1 MQTVHY
7 AADSADAQRVRGLLE
22 REGIRAFVS
31 GDAPQ
36 DGAAPLP
43 PGGPARVDV
52 ADEDAERARA
62 IVRAWQTA
70 EAPRRDDEADRGDDA
85 ASARNED
92 NDLDRAS
99 NARAPGRNGFGR
111 GELVFALLAG
121 AALGAFV
128 AATVLHPQEARQGEV
143 RQDVDY
149 DRDGIAEERA
159 VFRGQRLLWMEYDRN
174 SDGRVDAVTHFDA
187 NGLPTSSEEDLDFD
201 GVRETRARYD
211 QGQPTVYSA
220 DYDGDGVPEWRQN
233 FGRGIVQNLEWLDR
247 QGRVVKRD
255 EYVGGRLRRGQID
268 RDGDGKLDTAR
279 VYDDRGE
286 VLRSEPLPA
295 R

>member
-1 MQTVHY
+1 MQTVHH
-7 AADSADAQRVRGLLE
+7 AADAADAQRVRDALE
-22 REGIRAFVS
+22 REGIRVFVS
-31 GDAPQ
+31 RDAPQ
-36 DGAAPLP
+36 VGAGPLP

-52 ADEDAERARA
+52 ADEDAARARA
-62 IVRAWQTA
+62 IVQAWQAA
-70 EAPRRDDEADRGDDA
+70 EAPRGDNDAPAHDHDGDPDDA
-85 ASARNED
+85 A
-92 NDLDRAS
+92 

-111 GELVFALLAG
+111 GELVFALIAG
-121 AALGAFV
+121 AALGALV
-128 AATVLHPQEARQGEV
+128 AATALHPHEARQDEV

-149 DRDGIAEERA
+149 DRDGVADER
-159 VFRGQRLLWMEYDRN
+159 VVYRGQRLLRMESDRN
-174 SDGRVDAVTHFDA
+174 SDGRVDAVTYFDA
-187 NGLPTSSEEDLDFD
+187 NGLPTSGEEDQDFD

-211 QGQPTVYSA
+211 QRLPILYSA

-233 FGRGIVQNLEWLDR
+233 FRRGGVQNLEWLDR

-255 EYVGGRLRRGQID
+255 EYVGGRLRHGQID

-286 VLRSEPLPA
+286 VLSSEPLPA